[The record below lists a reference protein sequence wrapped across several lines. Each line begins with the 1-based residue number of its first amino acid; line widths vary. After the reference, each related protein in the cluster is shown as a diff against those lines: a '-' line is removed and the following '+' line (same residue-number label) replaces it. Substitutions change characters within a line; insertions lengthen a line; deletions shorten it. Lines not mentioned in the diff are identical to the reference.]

1 MGTNC
6 NAILDVASL
15 RKKANNLL
23 QASVRRS
30 GLPFAL
36 AVISDDRSNV
46 YQGSFGSR
54 VWGTEE
60 AVDLDTVIHIASATK
75 PITATAALQ
84 LVESGVLRLDV
95 PASTYAPEINQ
106 LVVLEGWDDNGS
118 PITRRPKVEIT
129 LRHLLTHTSGLSYEM
144 WNPDIPRYMAH
155 EGIPSLE
162 TLDRKC
168 LFTPLIADPG
178 TKWEYGI
185 SLDWVGQIIEA
196 VSGQGLED
204 YFLENIFR
212 PLGMTG
218 TSFKLTDKMAERL
231 GKIHVRDAQGKIEA
245 TDVIAEQNGEFEE
258 SGGGLYSTC
267 NDYIRFL
274 RMILNRGMGGY
285 GQVLRPETVDLLKN
299 NAIGDIQVTALKT
312 VSPEASNDAEFFP
325 GLVKNWSLGFM
336 RNETIAPTGR
346 SAGSLAWAGLF
357 NFYFWIDPKVGLGGV
372 FSTQLLP
379 FADKLALDTFLDFE
393 RSVYSSISA
402 H

>member
-1 MGTNC
+1 
-6 NAILDVASL
+6 V
-15 RKKANNLL
+15 
-23 QASVRRS
+23 
-30 GLPFAL
+30 L
-36 AVISDDRSNV
+36 AVVIDDSGDV
-46 YQGSFGSR
+46 YQGCFGSR
-54 VWGTEE
+54 ASETEE

-84 LVESGVLRLDV
+84 LVERGVLSLDV
-95 PASTYAPEINQ
+95 PASTYVPDINQ
-106 LVVLEGWDDNGS
+106 LVVLEGWNDHGS
-118 PITRRPKVEIT
+118 PITRRPNVPIT

-144 WNPDIPRYMAH
+144 WNPDVLRYMTH

-185 SLDWVGQIIEA
+185 SIDWVGQIIEA

-204 YFLENIFR
+204 YFLQNIFT
-212 PLGMTG
+212 PIGMTG
-218 TSFKLTDKMAERL
+218 TSFKLTDDMTERL

-245 TDVIAEQNGEFEE
+245 TDLIAEQNGDFEE
-258 SGGGLYSTC
+258 AGGGLYSTC
-267 NDYIRFL
+267 RDYTRFL
-274 RMILNRGMGGY
+274 RMILNRGMGEY

-299 NAIGDIQVTALKT
+299 NAIGDIQVTALHT

-336 RNETIAPTGR
+336 RNQTVAPTGR

-357 NFYFWIDPKVGLGGV
+357 NFYFWIDPNVGLAGV

-379 FADKLALDTFLDFE
+379 FADAKALDTFLEFE
-393 RSVYSSISA
+393 RIVYRSLSA
-402 H
+402 R